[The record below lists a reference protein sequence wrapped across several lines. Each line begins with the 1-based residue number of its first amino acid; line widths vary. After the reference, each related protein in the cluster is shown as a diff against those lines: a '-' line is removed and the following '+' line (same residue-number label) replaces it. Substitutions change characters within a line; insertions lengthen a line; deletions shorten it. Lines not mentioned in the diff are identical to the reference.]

1 MKKFFVTRTPLL
13 FAFVNYDECWILLTQ
28 EGKLR
33 IKQLV
38 SKKAKKSQNRSG
50 IKGTHCGTF
59 LPFVGADGMTL
70 ATYFVF
76 AAKFKEGDTATVHL
90 DLPNT
95 LK

>member
-1 MKKFFVTRTPLL
+1 M
-13 FAFVNYDECWILLTQ
+13 
-28 EGKLR
+28 R

-38 SKKAKKSQNRSG
+38 SKKVKKSQNWSS

-59 LPFVGADGMTL
+59 LLPFVGADGMTL

-76 AAKFKEGDTATVHL
+76 AAKFSDGDTATVHL

-95 LK
+95 SKRT